1 MVGGPTT
8 KAWGY
13 DFGGRSQQ
21 CKRAT
26 PRGETVKGENNSRRG
41 WSNANGLRV
50 DTSYPLTLPCQ
61 SLVRLG
67 GGSCLFLGALR
78 ESTNFKF
85 TEITT

>member
-1 MVGGPTT
+1 LVVAVNNASEQHP
-8 KAWGY
+8 
-13 DFGGRSQQ
+13 
-21 CKRAT
+21 
-26 PRGETVKGENNSRRG
+26 EVKGENNSRRG

-50 DTSYPLTLPCQ
+50 DTSYPLPVTLPCQ
-61 SLVRLG
+61 SLARLG